1 MATRIHELDITSAPT
16 ASMYLA
22 VDQQQATYA
31 SQVKHVIGTVIGTG
45 APATAGGNSLT
56 QQDNGEIVLNNSL
69 NVPAGSTQEGGQVN
83 LFFSDGKYVTVD
95 AFNDLGG
102 YYKHNGVPLG
112 TNEKYMRL
120 ICLTDSTN
128 NGLGGW
134 VSGLLLRVSTGQLYV
149 PVSSH
154 NPSELMPINASS
166 GESSSYDDSA
176 LWTEIQNLKTTITNN
191 TGSTRLVEVSETPP
205 TATTGALWWDTNNA
219 TMYVYEGTAWVVANP
234 S

>member
-45 APATAGGNSLT
+45 APGREGGGSLT
-56 QQDNGEIVLNNSL
+56 QRDNGEIVLSNTL
-69 NVPAGSTQEGGQVN
+69 NVPAGSTKEGGQVN
-83 LFFSDGKYVTVD
+83 LFFSDDTYAYVDTYTD
-95 AFNDLGG
+95 TDGG
-102 YYKHNGVPLG
+102 YKHNGVSLG
-112 TNEKYMRL
+112 KNEKYMRL
-120 ICLTDSTN
+120 VCETNSTS
-128 NGLGGW
+128 NGYGGW
-134 VSGLLLRVSTGQLYV
+134 VSGLMLRVSTGQLYV
-149 PVSSH
+149 PVSPT
-154 NPSELMPINASS
+154 NPTELMPINASS
-166 GESSSYDDSA
+166 GQASSYDDSA
-176 LWTEIQNLKTTITNN
+176 LRTEIQNLKTTITNN